1 MTVYLVGAG
10 PGDPGL
16 ITVRGAEVLAQADVV
31 IFDRLVS
38 PELLD
43 LAPAEALRIDVGKRP
58 GLARRQ
64 EEVTALLVT
73 HGASGAC
80 VVRLKGG
87 DPFVFGRGGE
97 EAQGLLAAGVP
108 FEVVPGVSSAFAV
121 PASAGVPVT
130 HRGLSTSVTVVTG
143 RVGDGPD
150 STNVDW
156 DAVAR
161 VGGTIVV
168 LMGLESRADI
178 AARLLAGGLAP
189 DTPVAAVHW
198 GTTPARRTVRTTL
211 AELPDLDLDSP
222 TTIVVGAVA
231 ALDLVWGPHA
241 VSHAGAD
248 LGGGPGRPLAGV
260 TVAVTRAAAQATA
273 LSAGLSKAGATVLA
287 VPVLAVVEAADGGE
301 ALRQA
306 VDNVA
311 SAAWV
316 VLTSANAVDRFA
328 SALGSPTRLGATQL
342 AVVGP
347 ATAKALAAWGLVAD
361 LVAAPATAEALVAQ
375 MPDSPAGGPEGA
387 RVLYPRAEAAR
398 DVVVSSLGARGWT
411 VDDVVAYRTVMAS
424 PEDGATPEALDAA
437 GRADVITFTSPSA
450 VAHYLDLSGGR
461 PLAPVV
467 ACIGPV
473 TAEAAR
479 QAGLHVDVVA
489 DEHSAEGLVAAVVA
503 ALSAVPSASRK
514 PR

>member
-43 LAPAEALRIDVGKRP
+43 LAPSEALRIDVGKRP
-58 GLARRQ
+58 GQARSQ
-64 EEVTALLVT
+64 EDVTALLVT
-73 HGASGAC
+73 HGATGAC

-97 EAQGLLAAGVP
+97 EAQGLLAAGVA

-130 HRGLSTSVTVVTG
+130 HRGVSTSVTVVTG

-150 STNVDW
+150 STGVDW
-156 DAVAR
+156 DALAR

-178 AARLLAGGLAP
+178 AAKLLAGGLAP

-211 AELPDLDLDSP
+211 AELPAVELDSP

-231 ALDLVWGPHA
+231 ALDLVWEPG
-241 VSHAGAD
+241 AGSGA
-248 LGGGPGRPLAGV
+248 GSGRPLAGV
-260 TVAVTRAAAQATA
+260 TVAVTRAASQAA
-273 LSAGLSKAGATVLA
+273 ALNASLSAAGATVLP
-287 VPVLAVVEAADGGE
+287 VPVLAVVDAGDAGE
-301 ALRQA
+301 ALRRA
-306 VDNVA
+306 VDDVGG
-311 SAAWV
+311 AAWV

-328 SALGSPTRLGATQL
+328 SALGSPTRLGAARL

-347 ATAKALAAWGLVAD
+347 ATAKALATWGLAAD
-361 LVAAPATAEALVAQ
+361 LVATPATAEALVAQ
-375 MPDSPAGGPEGA
+375 MPDPPAGGPGAA
-387 RVLYPRAEAAR
+387 RVLYPRAEGAR
-398 DVVVSSLGARGWT
+398 DVVVTSLRGRGWT
-411 VDDVVAYRTVMAS
+411 VDDVVAYRTVVAT
-424 PEDGATPEALDAA
+424 PDEGATAEALEAA
-437 GRADVITFTSPSA
+437 LRADVVTFASPSA
-450 VAHYLDLSGGR
+450 VTHFVELTGGR
-461 PLAPVV
+461 PLAPIV

-473 TAEAAR
+473 TADAAR
-479 QAGLHVDVVA
+479 QAGLRVDVVA

-503 ALSAVPSASRK
+503 ALAAAPEASPPGSARK
-514 PR
+514 PG